1 MNIVTPFPTNIPI
14 NTVNVTT
21 ESARRDSQ
29 MRDLITKTSAT
40 EAGVAE
46 RGIASENDKSKPGQ
60 AAQTFENNFREAD
73 NNQKINERGQGQG
86 GDRGQ
91 GGQSEGQQQGRG
103 QSADSQQNG
112 QSNSNQDRAQKLAAE
127 KRRLAEVESKLEQ
140 LDLKQIREL
149 KSRDAEVRAHEQ
161 AHAAVGGQYAG
172 SPTYT
177 YQKGPDGRNYAV
189 GGEVQIDVSPVAGDP
204 AATVDKMQQVRAAAL
219 APAQPS
225 GQDRKVAASASQ
237 AITKALAEQVK
248 QKAAEQEK
256 TQAEQAAQA
265 EQAQANLQGA
275 NRAASSEQAGQSEQ
289 AQAAQASQ
297 AQAIDPFAAEFN
309 AADVVNPSQANP
321 SQEQQAIRAAQAE
334 QAQAQKPS
342 LSRGG
347 QVYADQASGIPRG
360 LRGDQTVAGIFG
372 GEDAQINLNREQ
384 AEARNNARAND
395 VLERASRIQNFYAD
409 STKPRETGFTSFA

>member
-60 AAQTFENNFREAD
+60 AAQAFENNFREAD

-103 QSADSQQNG
+103 QSADSQQNS

-177 YQKGPDGRNYAV
+177 YQKGPDGKNYAI

-256 TQAEQAAQA
+256 AQAEKAAQA
-265 EQAQANLQGA
+265 EQAQANIQGA
-275 NRAASSEQAGQSEQ
+275 NPAASSSEAGQSEQ
-289 AQAAQASQ
+289 AQAAQ

-309 AADVVNPSQANP
+309 AANVVDPSQA
-321 SQEQQAIRAAQAE
+321 EQAPRAAQAQQAQQ
-334 QAQAQKPS
+334 QAQAQRPS
-342 LSRGG
+342 FSRGG